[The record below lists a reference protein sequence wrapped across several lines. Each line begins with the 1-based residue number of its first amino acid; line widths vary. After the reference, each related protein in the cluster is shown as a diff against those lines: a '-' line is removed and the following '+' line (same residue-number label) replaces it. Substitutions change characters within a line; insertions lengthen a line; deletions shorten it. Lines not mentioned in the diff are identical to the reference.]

1 MRVLYHIGGLA
12 VKTEKWYN
20 INIMKNPIKAILAA
34 LALATFAGCF
44 TIDSATSQ
52 TTGDEHV
59 IVSNWGYRL
68 FNIIPVFC
76 GNATDPARDD
86 YGYVVFFRD
95 DVTMDK
101 VQARFVDYTNHRGK
115 TPDNIVYHTYDSVL
129 FDVPFTQIPVPIPY
143 LFCYREIQISGVI
156 R

>member
-1 MRVLYHIGGLA
+1 MCVIF
-12 VKTEKWYN
+12 TT
-20 INIMKNPIKAILAA
+20 
-34 LALATFAGCF
+34 LATLCLSGCF
-44 TIDSATSQ
+44 SIDSSISQ

-59 IVSNWGYRL
+59 IVANYGWRL
-68 FNIIPVFC
+68 FNVIPVFC
-76 GNATDPARDD
+76 GNATTPTFEKKGLA
-86 YGYVVFFRD
+86 VFFRD

-101 VQARFVDYTNHRGK
+101 VQERFMEYTEKRGK

-129 FDVPFTQIPVPIPY
+129 FDIPFTQIPVPIPY